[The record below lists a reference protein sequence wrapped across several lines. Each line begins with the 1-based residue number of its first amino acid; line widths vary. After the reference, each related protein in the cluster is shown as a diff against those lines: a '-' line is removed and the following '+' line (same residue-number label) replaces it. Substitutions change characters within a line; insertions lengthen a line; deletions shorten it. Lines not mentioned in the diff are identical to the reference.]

1 MNDLRTLLLDI
12 VKHTGGLGF
21 IDVVKISTT
30 EDGFT
35 KIEAMDEEKSVIVSG
50 TLKETEERFI
60 GTFGMSKLS
69 VLKGFAEFA
78 NFKAD
83 DSTIEITTRDRNG
96 SLAAEEIIFK
106 DAQGQTA
113 HYRLMNGD
121 LVPAQAKFVGANWGV
136 TMTPTKSKIHEFS
149 QLATVLSTFETFF
162 FPQITNGELRFYIG
176 EDGGANHGA
185 FVIFDNETA
194 GKLKEKLYW
203 PISQVLTLL
212 KLSEETET
220 ILSISDD
227 GALQLELESEFASW
241 KYILPARMK

>member
-30 EDGFT
+30 DDGFT
-35 KIEAMDEEKSVIVSG
+35 KVEAMDEEKSVIVSG

-60 GTFGMSKLS
+60 GTFGMHRLS
-69 VLKGFAEFA
+69 VLKGFADFA
-78 NFKAD
+78 NYKAD
-83 DSTIEITTRDRNG
+83 DATIEIKTRDRNG
-96 SLAAEEIIFK
+96 ALAAEEIVFK

-113 HYRLMNGD
+113 RYRLMNGD

-149 QLATVLSTFETFF
+149 QLATVLSTFEEFF
-162 FPQITNGELRFYIG
+162 FPKIENKELRFYIG
-176 EDGGANHGA
+176 EENSSNHGA
-185 FVIFDNETA
+185 FVVFDNETT
-194 GKLKEKLYW
+194 GKLTEKLYW
-203 PISQVLTLL
+203 PITKVLTLL

-220 ILSISDD
+220 VLSISDA
-227 GALQLELESEFASW
+227 GALQLELESDFASW